1 MLRRRNRIPLVEL
14 EKVRGWGKAVLQ
26 RAGPLWQSRA
36 RLTRNFVLHRLRWA
50 RGEKTRISLDSVL
63 ALFRAFDFPMLI
75 VSREGLILAASK
87 GTSSIVPDFGDDLEG
102 QVLGDLLQERPE
114 PFSAWLDEARLIK
127 TVRFR
132 EQIEE
137 EAPDILVTAQ
147 PLQETAWAAGP
158 WVLTLR
164 RKDNFFRQK
173 YEREI
178 LLRIA
183 SVPIPEMTEE
193 GYPLTGSEADRCP
206 ITRDLLTM
214 ISQYLTAD
222 CALILRRGPQG
233 DLEPIG
239 QCGISRETLTAV
251 AERLKRRE
259 STGESAEDVLGSAA
273 GDGLV
278 YVLSPINLPD
288 KVLGEVISCLPVPCR
303 EIWVDGIS
311 GFGVV
316 LTFFSRLPSRV
327 TRQFATDA
335 FLRLG
340 RHLESATYSNTMYE
354 TYLKLQETQEQMI
367 QSSKMAAIGE
377 LATGMAHELRQPV
390 TAINNFL
397 SNVFDFL
404 ESGRFEK
411 LAERLEEYRERSFR
425 NVNRLMRIIDHLR
438 TFGRQD
444 TAQFQATEIRPF
456 LEEIFQT
463 FLHAQLVHLNI
474 QVCWEVPWDL
484 PPVEIDPPRI
494 EQVFL
499 NLIANA
505 RDALEHTPNPII
517 IITAGLRGDRL
528 VLAVSDNGPGI
539 PEANLDKVLNPFF
552 TTKEVGKGTGVGLSV
567 SHGIIKGHHG
577 SLEIKNCPE
586 GGASFIIELP
596 LKQPAHTGD
605 GIPAGKSG
613 IIVGGRD

>member
-1 MLRRRNRIPLVEL
+1 MLRKKNRIPGAESG
-14 EKVRGWGKAVLQ
+14 KVQGWGEAVLQ

-36 RLTRNFVLHRLRWA
+36 RFTRKFFLRRLRWP
-50 RGEKTRISLDSVL
+50 RSEKTRISLDSVL

-75 VSREGLILAASK
+75 VSREGLILAASR
-87 GTSSIVPDFGDDLEG
+87 GTNSIVPDFGADLEG
-102 QVLGDLLQERPE
+102 EALGDLLQEPPE
-114 PFSAWLDEARLIK
+114 TFAAWLDEARLIK

-132 EQIEE
+132 ELNGED
-137 EAPDILVTAQ
+137 APDILVTAQ
-147 PLQETAWAAGP
+147 PLQERAWAAGP

-193 GYPLTGSEADRCP
+193 GYPLLGEEADRCP

-214 ISQYLTAD
+214 IAQYLTAD
-222 CALILRRGPQG
+222 CALILRLGPQG
-233 DLEPIG
+233 TLEPIG
-239 QCGISRETLTAV
+239 QCGFSREMLTAV
-251 AERLKRRE
+251 AERLKGRGN
-259 STGESAEDVLGSAA
+259 TGDAAEDVLGSAA

-288 KVLGEVISCLPVPCR
+288 KVLGELIRCLPFACR

-311 GFGVV
+311 RFGVV
-316 LTFFSRLPSRV
+316 LTFFSKFPSRV

-340 RHLESATYSNTMYE
+340 RHLESATYSNNMYE
-354 TYLKLQETQEQMI
+354 TYLELQETQEQMI

-397 SNVFDFL
+397 SNVFDL
-404 ESGRFEK
+404 LAAGRFEK
-411 LAERLEEYRERSFR
+411 LTERLEEYRERSLR

-444 TAQFQATEIRPF
+444 TVQFRATEIRPF
-456 LEEIFQT
+456 LEEVYQT
-463 FLHAQLVHLNI
+463 FLHAQLTHKNI
-474 QVCWEVPWDL
+474 QFCWEVPWDL
-484 PPVEIDPPRI
+484 PQVEIDPPRI

-505 RDALEHTPNPII
+505 RDALENTPNPV
-517 IITAGLRGDRL
+517 ITISADLRGDRL
-528 VLAVSDNGPGI
+528 SLAVTDNGPGI
-539 PEANLDKVLNPFF
+539 PEPNLDKVLNPFF
-552 TTKEVGKGTGVGLSV
+552 TTKEVGKGTGLGLSV
-567 SHGIIKGHHG
+567 SHGIVKGHHG
-577 SLEIKNCPE
+577 NLEIKNCPE
-586 GGASFIIELP
+586 GGATFIIDLP
-596 LKQPAHTGD
+596 LKQPA
-605 GIPAGKSG
+605 KSG
-613 IIVGGRD
+613 DSLRTVKSGRIVGERG

>member
-1 MLRRRNRIPLVEL
+1 MLKGRNRIRSAESG
-14 EKVRGWGKAVLQ
+14 KVQGWGKAVLQ
-26 RAGPLWQSRA
+26 RAGPLWQNCA
-36 RLTRNFVLHRLRWA
+36 QFTGNFLLHRLGLPGR
-50 RGEKTRISLDSVL
+50 EKTRISLDSVL

-75 VSREGLILAASK
+75 VSREGLILAASR
-87 GTSSIVPDFGDDLEG
+87 GTRSIVPDFGAGLEG
-102 QVLGDLLQERPE
+102 QALGDLLRERPE
-114 PFSAWLDEARLIK
+114 SFVPWLNEARLIK

-132 EQIEE
+132 ELNEE

-147 PLQETAWAAGP
+147 PLQETVWAVGP

-214 ISQYLTAD
+214 ILQYLTAD
-222 CALILRRGPQG
+222 CALILRLGPEEA
-233 DLEPIG
+233 LEPIG
-239 QCGISRETLTAV
+239 QCGFSRDMLAAV

-259 STGESAEDVLGSAA
+259 NTGGGAEDVLGSAA

-278 YVLSPINLPD
+278 YLLSPINLPD
-288 KVLGEVISCLPVPCR
+288 KVLGEVMNCLPFACR
-303 EIWVDGIS
+303 EIWVDGIG

-316 LTFFSRLPSRV
+316 LTFFSRPPSRI

-335 FLRLG
+335 LLRLG
-340 RHLESATYSNTMYE
+340 RHLESATYSNNMYV

-397 SNVFDFL
+397 SNVFDLL
-404 ESGRFEK
+404 EGGRFEK
-411 LAERLEEYRERSFR
+411 LTARLEEYRERSLR

-444 TAQFQATEIRPF
+444 TVQFRVTEIRPF
-456 LEEIFQT
+456 LEEVYQT

-474 QVCWEVPWDL
+474 QVCWEMPWDL

-505 RDALEHTPNPII
+505 RDALENTPNPVIT
-517 IITAGLRGDRL
+517 ITADLRGDRL

-539 PEANLDKVLNPFF
+539 SEPDLDKVLNPFF

-567 SHGIIKGHHG
+567 SHGIVKGHHG
-577 SLEIKNCPE
+577 TLEIKNCPE
-586 GGASFIIELP
+586 GGASFIIDLP
-596 LKQPAHTGD
+596 LKQPTHSGD
-605 GIPAGKSG
+605 GVPVANSG
-613 IIVGGRD
+613 IIGGSRG

>member
-1 MLRRRNRIPLVEL
+1 MQ
-14 EKVRGWGKAVLQ
+14 GWGEAVLQ
-26 RAGPLWQSRA
+26 RAGPLWQNRA
-36 RLTRNFVLHRLRWA
+36 RFAQNFFLHHLRWA
-50 RGEKTRISLDSVL
+50 KSEKTRISLDSVL

-75 VSREGLILAASK
+75 VSREGLILAASR
-87 GTSSIVPDFGDDLEG
+87 GTNSIVPGFGTDLEG
-102 QVLGDLLQERPE
+102 EALGDLLQEPPE
-114 PFSAWLDEARLIK
+114 TFAAWLDEARLIK

-132 EQIEE
+132 EQNEE
-137 EAPDILVTAQ
+137 DAPYILVTAQ
-147 PLQETAWAAGP
+147 PLQERAWAAGP

-193 GYPLTGSEADRCP
+193 GNPLPGEEADRCP

-222 CALILRRGPQG
+222 CALILRLGPQG
-233 DLEPIG
+233 TLEPIG
-239 QCGISRETLTAV
+239 QCGFSREMLIAV
-251 AERLKRRE
+251 AERLKGRGN
-259 STGESAEDVLGSAA
+259 TGDAAEDVLDSAA

-288 KVLGEVISCLPVPCR
+288 KVLGELISCLPFACR

-311 GFGVV
+311 RFGAV
-316 LTFFSRLPSRV
+316 LTFFSKLPSRV

-340 RHLESATYSNTMYE
+340 RHLESATYSNNMYK
-354 TYLKLQETQEQMI
+354 TYLELQETQEQMI

-397 SNVFDFL
+397 SNVFDLL
-404 ESGRFEK
+404 EAGRFEK
-411 LAERLEEYRERSFR
+411 LTERLEEYRKRSLR

-444 TAQFQATEIRPF
+444 TVQFQATEIRPF
-456 LEEIFQT
+456 LEEVYQT
-463 FLHAQLVHLNI
+463 FLHAQLTHKNI
-474 QVCWEVPWDL
+474 QFCWEVPWDL
-484 PPVEIDPPRI
+484 PQVEIDPPRI

-505 RDALEHTPNPII
+505 RDALENTPNPV
-517 IITAGLRGDRL
+517 ITISADLRGDRL
-528 VLAVSDNGPGI
+528 SLAVSDNGPGI
-539 PEANLDKVLNPFF
+539 PEPILDKILNPFF

-567 SHGIIKGHHG
+567 SHGIVKGHHG
-577 SLEIKNCPE
+577 NLEIKNCPE
-586 GGASFIIELP
+586 GGATFIIDLP
-596 LKQPAHTGD
+596 LKQPAQSGD
-605 GIPAGKSG
+605 SPPMVKSG
-613 IIVGGRD
+613 NIVGERG